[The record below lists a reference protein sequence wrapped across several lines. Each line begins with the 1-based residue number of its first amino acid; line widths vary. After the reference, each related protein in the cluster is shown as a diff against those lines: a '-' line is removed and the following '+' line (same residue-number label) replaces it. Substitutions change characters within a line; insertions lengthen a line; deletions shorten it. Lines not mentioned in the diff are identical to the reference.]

1 MGRRSQRHM
10 VSGVTADNG
19 LAPDSVNKEKKRKK
33 AQKRYTDK
41 ENIKTS
47 SEEVVDP
54 VFQRKRE
61 DGSTS
66 LAILTPGE
74 GVVPG
79 TERDRQDVNYLINSF
94 RKFFMACHG
103 IGTAKKLLVNVSEKC
118 EGATS
123 RRKLPV
129 TQSFIELF
137 KNLR

>member
-94 RKFFMACHG
+94 RLFFVACHG
-103 IGTAKKLLVNVSEKC
+103 IGSAVSEKC
-118 EGATS
+118 EGATPRS
-123 RRKLPV
+123 KLPV
-129 TQSFIELF
+129 TQSLLKFF
-137 KNLR
+137 RNLR